1 MPRAGPGLTPGQLL
15 LRLVVAVLGGT
26 ACATAAPTQTPLMQ
40 HGGVTVSAEAM
51 RLRMRALAPSMISGV
66 ETAADDIRRSSDDPL
81 VQRRAIV
88 WKLNTAT
95 ALYRQLFSEYPA
107 AGLMDCWAM
116 IIQVE
121 QYLST
126 AEALRELGP
135 ARDAALAEM
144 EKMEKRVEA
153 TARWAAP
160 ERDLTKL
167 RAELVRW
174 ASAHPV
180 EGSLATRQSLVED
193 IADRTANPELSA
205 FQSVGVASDNLA
217 GIVARLDFLPAVLP
231 KQSIWEAE
239 LAYQDYGEAQV
250 RQMLKRADL
259 ALDRVD
265 RVLLWLGGPGLD
277 GFAERQRIAMMAA
290 VDRERL
296 ALTELVETEQGQ
308 ISEMIA
314 RERASVLEAVRT
326 ERLAATADV
335 RQAAAESI
343 GNANLAAKQV
353 VDHLVLRL
361 AMLFAGSILLW
372 GAVANLVRRRSE
384 ARLAGELVPRG
395 EKVDLGLRKP

>member
-1 MPRAGPGLTPGQLL
+1 MRRAGPGPTRGQLL
-15 LRLVVAVLGGT
+15 LLLVVAVLAGT

-40 HGGVTVSAEAM
+40 HGEVTVSAEAM
-51 RLRMRALAPSMISGV
+51 RLRMRALAPSMIASV

-135 ARDAALAEM
+135 ARDAARAEM
-144 EKMEKRVEA
+144 EKMEKRVEEWPA
-153 TARWAAP
+153 GPPRGAIRRSCGPSSFAGPVRTRWKEISRPGRAWWRTSPTAPRIQSSPPSNRWAW
-160 ERDLTKL
+160 RRTT
-167 RAELVRW
+167 
-174 ASAHPV
+174 
-180 EGSLATRQSLVED
+180 SLESWPGWTSSPPFSRSSPSGRRSWPTRTM
-193 IADRTANPELSA
+193 AKRRYDRCC
-205 FQSVGVASDNLA
+205 
-217 GIVARLDFLPAVLP
+217 
-231 KQSIWEAE
+231 
-239 LAYQDYGEAQV
+239 
-250 RQMLKRADL
+250 KRADL

-296 ALTELVETEQGQ
+296 ALTELVETEQDQ
-308 ISEMIA
+308 LSEMIA
-314 RERASVLEAVRT
+314 RERASVLEDGPQRAP
-326 ERLAATADV
+326 
-335 RQAAAESI
+335 
-343 GNANLAAKQV
+343 
-353 VDHLVLRL
+353 
-361 AMLFAGSILLW
+361 
-372 GAVANLVRRRSE
+372 RR
-384 ARLAGELVPRG
+384 
-395 EKVDLGLRKP
+395 DC